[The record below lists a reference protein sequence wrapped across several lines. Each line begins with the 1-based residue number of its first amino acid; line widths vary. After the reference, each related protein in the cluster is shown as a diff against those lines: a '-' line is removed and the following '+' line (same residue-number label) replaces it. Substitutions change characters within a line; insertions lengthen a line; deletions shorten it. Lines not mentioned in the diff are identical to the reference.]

1 MNIIITKI
9 YLLKNSVLTLGFLE
23 DTKLS
28 SDSEIL
34 VGRKPQMSY
43 VLACITAFH
52 KGIDEIIIK
61 ARGRSISK
69 AVDVAQIVR
78 KKFMP
83 DVIIKDITIGT
94 DEIKLEETQEVKKV
108 SSINIVL
115 RRTKK

>member
-1 MNIIITKI
+1 MSN
-9 YLLKNSVLTLGFLE
+9 
-23 DTKLS
+23 
-28 SDSEIL
+28 DSEIL
-34 VGRKPQMSY
+34 IGKKPQMSY